1 MTDKTIVDDLLEP
14 IFPSFRLW
22 FLRYR
27 KSVLLARGY
36 AELEKMA
43 DIKKR
48 HKATTTKL
56 DAICKELR
64 HI

>member
-1 MTDKTIVDDLLEP
+1 MSDKTMVDVLFEP
-14 IFPSFRLW
+14 VFPSFRVW

-36 AELEKMA
+36 AELERMA
-43 DIKKR
+43 DDKKR
-48 HKATTTKL
+48 HIKTIAEL

-64 HI
+64 GA